1 MGSSDNLS
9 QLKQAPGSFSA
20 GTKPTHQQPEP
31 FVDAQTAA
39 EFLHITRRRM
49 LDLARAGEIPA
60 YPLGQGKRRVWRFRL
75 SELACALSSRIDC
88 AHAAVRAGK
97 ETQ

>member
-9 QLKQAPGSFSA
+9 QLKHAPGSFSA
-20 GTKPTHQQPEP
+20 GSKPTHQQPEP
-31 FVDAQTAA
+31 FVDADTAA
-39 EFLHITRRRM
+39 DFLHVSRRRI

-60 YPLGQGKRRVWRFRL
+60 CPLGHGKRRVWRFRL
-75 SELACALSSRIDC
+75 SELARALSSRIDC